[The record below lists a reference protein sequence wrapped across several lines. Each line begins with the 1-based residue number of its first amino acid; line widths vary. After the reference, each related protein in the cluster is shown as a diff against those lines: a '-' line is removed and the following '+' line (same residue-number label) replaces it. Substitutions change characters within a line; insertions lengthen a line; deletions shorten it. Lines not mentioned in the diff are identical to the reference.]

1 MYNIVCT
8 RSHYATLSV
17 TLDGVVG
24 L

>member
-1 MYNIVCT
+1 MHNIICT
-8 RSHYATLSV
+8 RSHFATLSV